1 MKPTTLLL
9 FSFFTF
15 FKLSA
20 QSHLPSLLLQFKR
33 DNNDT
38 SKVNMLGDIASA
50 YRNVRPDSARYYVK
64 QQLQLATRINFV
76 YGIAKSYRMLAE
88 LEMAQ
93 GEVAEA
99 KKDFDIAL
107 ALFTKEGK
115 KLDIASAHNGLGG
128 VALRR
133 GEFTEAIRRFLLAQR
148 LYQLSGN
155 RNGIITAYNKLGAVY
170 QQMGDLEKA
179 LTSFNKGLDMDKAF
193 APSDR
198 TGRLMNNIGIV
209 YFGRRE
215 YQIALDYYL
224 AALKKMD
231 KPEFS
236 DIRILL
242 LSNTGDAYEKIG
254 DLAAAARYQKAA
266 LKLIRERNLKE
277 YEIGILTSLASV
289 TGKSKPD
296 SGRLL
301 LNQALQLSKELDQ
314 RYMMLDVYQG
324 MINLYKQDENY
335 KAAVETLELRNLL
348 QDSLFT
354 IKKAKDVA
362 DLQSSYDLSTSTV
375 KVQKLELSNQQIRFN
390 RNIVRAFAIFMGLIL
405 LAFIFF
411 YIRTRKLN
419 QQLMKREEALK
430 QQQSELK
437 KLNNFKDKLFSIIGH
452 DLRAPIT
459 SIVSLMEVAEI
470 NHLSEEEFQSFVP
483 KLKEQSNATLE
494 ILDKLLIWGK
504 SQIKGTAY
512 SKSAFNAKEL
522 ITKNITLYKS
532 AAAEKE
538 ISITDHTPQELM
550 IYADMTQVD
559 FIVRNLLAN
568 AIKYTYSG
576 GKIELHA
583 AIDQL
588 HGYNTLFIKDNG
600 VGIAGDLQQQIF
612 ERENLSLEGTASE
625 KGNSIG
631 LMLCKEFVEENGG
644 KIQIESKLG
653 EGTQFS
659 VTLPS
664 VKF

>member
-1 MKPTTLLL
+1 MKPITLIILC
-9 FSFFTF
+9 FFIV
-15 FKLSA
+15 FKLPA
-20 QSHLPSLLLQFKR
+20 QSPLPSLLVQLKR
-33 DNNDT
+33 ASNDT
-38 SKVNMLGDIASA
+38 SKVSTLAALASA
-50 YRNVRPDSARYYVK
+50 YRNVRPDSARYYAQ
-64 QQLQLATRINFV
+64 QQLKLAKRIKFI
-76 YGIAKSYRMLAE
+76 YGMAKSYRILAE
-88 LEMAQ
+88 LDMAQ
-93 GEVAEA
+93 GEVADA
-99 KKDFDIAL
+99 KKNYNMAL

-115 KLDIASAHNGLGG
+115 KLDIASAHNGLGA
-128 VALRR
+128 VALKR

-148 LYQLSGN
+148 IYQLSGN
-155 RNGIITAYNKLGAVY
+155 TDGIIRAYNKLGAVY

-179 LTSFNKGLDMDKAF
+179 LTSFNKGLAMDKAF
-193 APSDR
+193 APSDK
-198 TGRLMNNIGIV
+198 TGSLMNNIGIV
-209 YFGRRE
+209 YFGRKE
-215 YQIALDYYL
+215 YHLALDYYL

-231 KPEFS
+231 KPQFS

-242 LSNTGDAYEKIG
+242 LSNTGDAYEKLG
-254 DLAAAARYQKAA
+254 DLPTAARYQKTA
-266 LKLIRERNLKE
+266 LKLIRQRNLKE

-289 TGKSKPD
+289 TGRSKPD
-296 SGRLL
+296 SGKLL
-301 LNQALQLSKELDQ
+301 LNEALRLSKELDQ

-324 MINLYKQDENY
+324 MVNLYKQNKNY
-335 KAAVETLELRNLL
+335 KDALETLELRNDL

-362 DLQSSYDLSTSTV
+362 DLQSSYDLSTSTG
-375 KVQKLELSNQQIRFN
+375 KLQQLELSNQQIRFN
-390 RNIVRAFAIFMGLIL
+390 RNIVRAFAIFMSVIL
-405 LAFIFF
+405 LAIIFF
-411 YIRTRKLN
+411 FVRTRKLN
-419 QQLMKREEALK
+419 QQLIRREEILTL
-430 QQQSELK
+430 QQSELK

-459 SIVSLMEVAEI
+459 SIVSLMEVAELD
-470 NHLSEEEFQSFVP
+470 HLSEEEFQSFVP

-512 SKSAFNAKEL
+512 SKTAFNAKEL

-538 ISITDHTPQELM
+538 ISLNDHTPLELM
-550 IYADMTQVD
+550 IFADMTQVD
-559 FIVRNLLAN
+559 FIIRNLLAN
-568 AIKYTYSG
+568 AIKYTYQG
-576 GKIELHA
+576 GKIEIHA

-588 HGYNTLFIKDNG
+588 HGFNTLFIKDDG

-664 VKF
+664 VNS